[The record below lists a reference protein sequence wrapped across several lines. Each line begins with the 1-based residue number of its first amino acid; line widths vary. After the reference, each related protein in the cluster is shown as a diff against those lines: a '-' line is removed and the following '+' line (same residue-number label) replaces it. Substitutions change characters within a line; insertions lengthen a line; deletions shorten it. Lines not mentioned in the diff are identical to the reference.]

1 MEILKAEN
9 LTKIYGK
16 NTTKVVALDNVSFS
30 VEKGEFVAIVGASGS
45 GKSTLLHL
53 IGGVD
58 KPTSGKVYI
67 DGNDIYSFD
76 DDKLTIFRRRQV
88 GLIYQFYNLISV
100 LDVEENITLPI
111 NLDNRTVDKNYLD
124 NLIKTIGLEKRR
136 HHLPN
141 ELSGGQQ
148 QRTSIGLALITNPTI
163 ILADEPTGNL
173 DSKASDEIED
183 DLEVNKI
190 IKLIEDINHKNYELK
205 LDDLSEDKIS
215 ILKQEIY
222 KTTVMLREQADNSL
236 KDKISLKESL
246 QDISHQLK
254 TPLTSITIMLD
265 NMIDNPDMDNIVRDK
280 FIRQIKRE
288 VLNITFLVQS
298 ILTLSKFESNTIS
311 FIEEDNNI
319 KDIIDMA
326 ISNVANLCDLKD
338 IKIIFKGKNSKI
350 YCDFRWQVEAIT
362 NILKNAIEYSDKG
375 SKIIIEGM
383 INNLYYEIKIRD
395 YGKGMDKE
403 DVDNIFKR
411 FYKGKMSSGDS
422 VGIGLSLSKKIIEK
436 DNGMISV
443 DSTKGE
449 GTTFIIKYFK

>member
-1 MEILKAEN
+1 M
-9 LTKIYGK
+9 K
-16 NTTKVVALDNVSFS
+16 NK
-30 VEKGEFVAIVGASGS
+30 ER
-45 GKSTLLHL
+45 
-53 IGGVD
+53 
-58 KPTSGKVYI
+58 
-67 DGNDIYSFD
+67 
-76 DDKLTIFRRRQV
+76 FRRYILSFIGV
-88 GLIYQFYNLISV
+88 IISFLIVFIIISRLEYQGYRKNFNYKVNAMIEV
-100 LDVEENITLPI
+100 IKNKYPDVSMEEVMELLNS
-111 NLDNRTVDKNYLD
+111 NSSGMNYLKEYGYD
-124 NLIKTIGLEKRR
+124 IESDSYIALNDTIHQKYSVIKILLVVLMILLVFYLIVRY
-136 HHLPN
+136 
-141 ELSGGQQ
+141 
-148 QRTSIGLALITNPTI
+148 
-163 ILADEPTGNL
+163 
-173 DSKASDEIED
+173 EIED

-205 LDDLSEDKIS
+205 LDDLSEDKLS

-338 IKIIFKGKNSKI
+338 IKIIFKGKNSKT

-362 NILKNAIEYSDKG
+362 NILKNAISGKG

-411 FYKGKMSSGDS
+411 FYKGKMCQEI
-422 VGIGLSLSKKIIEK
+422 VLE
-436 DNGMISV
+436 
-443 DSTKGE
+443 
-449 GTTFIIKYFK
+449 